1 MGVDVGKT
9 ETSVKRDT
17 LLRLATYDSAEDVLS
32 CFQDAFS
39 DRQEFSSLMIL
50 AVVDCDDDTQVI
62 RVYSTT
68 MGHLEKLGLAEKA
81 KNAID

>member
-1 MGVDVGKT
+1 MGEIEK
-9 ETSVKRDT
+9 SVKRDT

-39 DRQEFSSLMIL
+39 DRQEFSSVMVL
-50 AVVDCDDDTQVI
+50 AIVDCDDDTQVV
-62 RVYSTT
+62 RAYSTT
-68 MGHLEKLGLAEKA
+68 MGHLEKLGLLEKA